1 MKIWKDEEVKSLFKE
16 VEKCKSEGSALREAF
31 ANHAKSFKRKPNS
44 VRNYYY
50 HEVDNLSADK
60 KRCARLGIDLSGHE
74 KTHFVEFDKVQ
85 EGELFEK
92 IEKMVAG
99 GQSVRAACMELSG
112 GDLCK
117 MTRLQNKYQNMKRKL
132 KKPDNIIPFKQN
144 QKVLTDAD
152 INSLF
157 LGLVK
162 LIKKTAM
169 DEAKQS
175 IQAPNE
181 LLRKAFLD
189 LTKKDKE
196 ISALKAEFE
205 RLKTENQSLRMKL
218 EKDKKTALEQ
228 HIIAKRQKA
237 DMMGKLDK
245 EKSKRV

>member
-1 MKIWKDEEVKSLFKE
+1 MKIWKDEEVKSLFNE
-16 VEKCKSEGSALREAF
+16 VENCKREGEPLREAF
-31 ANHAKSFKRKPNS
+31 VLHAKNFKRKPNS

-50 HEVDNLSADK
+50 HEVDNLKEDA
-60 KRCARLGIDLSGHE
+60 KRCARLGIDLGGHE
-74 KTHFVEFDKVQ
+74 KTHFVEFDKAQ

-92 IEKMVAG
+92 IEHMVAG
-99 GQSVRAACMELSG
+99 GQSVRAACLKLSD
-112 GDLCK
+112 GDLSK

-132 KKPDNIIPFKQN
+132 QKPDNIIPFKQT
-144 QKVLTDAD
+144 QKMLTDAD

-175 IQAPNE
+175 VGQPNE

-189 LTKKDKE
+189 LTKKDKQ
-196 ISALKAEFE
+196 ISDLKAEFE
-205 RLKTENQSLRMKL
+205 KLKNENQSLRVKL
-218 EKDKKTALEQ
+218 EKDKKSALEQ
-228 HIIAKRQKA
+228 HIYSKRQKVDIA
-237 DMMGKLDK
+237 DKIEK